1 MSSWINQEVESR
13 FNAIWDLIE
22 KEDGTSSPYL
32 NNLEFHFVEAMNAE
46 HDHEGGAEEF
56 ARGYGFTNANEMI
69 EAVVLQAE
77 EDYQLKTL
85 EFCRRK

>member
-1 MSSWINQEVESR
+1 MKGWIKKATEKR

-32 NNLEFHFVEAMNAE
+32 NNLEYHYVEAMNAE
-46 HDHEGGAEEF
+46 HDHKGGADEF
-56 ARGYGFTNANEMI
+56 AVKCGFDNADHMI
-69 EAVVLQAE
+69 NCVVMQAG

-85 EFCRRK
+85 EFCRIK

>member
-1 MSSWINQEVESR
+1 M
-13 FNAIWDLIE
+13 
-22 KEDGTSSPYL
+22 
-32 NNLEFHFVEAMNAE
+32 EAMNAE
-46 HDHEGGAEEF
+46 HDHEGGADEF
-56 ARGYGFTNANEMI
+56 AKGYGFNNANEMI